1 MTYYTNIIPVKS
13 FAFKCIRNTFTH
25 DVRRTIDICIQ
36 ISAVFVAAKM
46 WICIHAS
53 EYLGP
58 FSTYC
63 FKLPHRSLF
72 IVPDARI
79 RYT

>member
-1 MTYYTNIIPVKS
+1 
-13 FAFKCIRNTFTH
+13 
-25 DVRRTIDICIQ
+25 
-36 ISAVFVAAKM
+36 M

-53 EYLGP
+53 AYLGP